1 MIPIEDMPLATDSDA
16 DSIANEI
23 IDEDEDYEKSTP
35 SNADDFIHDEDEPY
49 QDSDDDE
56 DDDEPRNI
64 PVKSVTPA
72 IPSASPEDTTQPEE
86 DPDPKKDEN
95 PDANNPETV
104 GDLYGQP
111 IGGYNDSAL
120 NDSYFK
126 EPWAVAP
133 FLDGYAVSD
142 SANNVVRFIAHDRNK
157 VQTATGQRAKG
168 SLNGYGIGATFN
180 RPTGLATDE
189 AGNLYIADTGNN
201 RIRKLTN
208 TGTITTYLENL
219 NEPTGL
225 CWKNGS
231 LYICE
236 SGANRILRAENGSVT
251 VVAGS
256 GGEALADGSAEQ
268 AQFHDPQGVTVA
280 DDGIIYVSDTGNNAV
295 RKIQN
300 GVVSTI
306 AVCDQNAMDPSPVA
320 PVGLMVKGDRLYVC
334 DNFSRAVLTYPR

>member
-1 MIPIEDMPLATDSDA
+1 M
-16 DSIANEI
+16 
-23 IDEDEDYEKSTP
+23 
-35 SNADDFIHDEDEPY
+35 
-49 QDSDDDE
+49 
-56 DDDEPRNI
+56 
-64 PVKSVTPA
+64 
-72 IPSASPEDTTQPEE
+72 
-86 DPDPKKDEN
+86 
-95 PDANNPETV
+95 
-104 GDLYGQP
+104 
-111 IGGYNDSAL
+111 
-120 NDSYFK
+120 
-126 EPWAVAP
+126 
-133 FLDGYAVSD
+133 
-142 SANNVVRFIAHDRNK
+142 RFIAHDKNK

-180 RPTGLATDE
+180 R
-189 AGNLYIADTGNN
+189 
-201 RIRKLTN
+201 
-208 TGTITTYLENL
+208 
-219 NEPTGL
+219 PTGL

-306 AVCDQNAMDPSPVA
+306 AVCDQNAMDPSTVA

>member
-1 MIPIEDMPLATDSDA
+1 MKLQKRILTFAAAVMLALSMALPCAAAESAMDTLCAPSGITSMPDGSFLVTDTY
-16 DSIANEI
+16 NKVVWRVEGRT
-23 IDEDEDYEKSTP
+23 STVYGGV
-35 SNADDFIHDEDEPY
+35 A
-49 QDSDDDE
+49 
-56 DDDEPRNI
+56 
-64 PVKSVTPA
+64 
-72 IPSASPEDTTQPEE
+72 
-86 DPDPKKDEN
+86 
-95 PDANNPETV
+95 TV

-142 SANNVVRFIAHDRNK
+142 AANNVVRFIAHDKNK

-306 AVCDQNAMDPSPVA
+306 AVCDQNAMDPSPVS